1 MRYSLQKA
9 GIWKRISAFL
19 FDAVILFTVAIG
31 IAAIVSA
38 IIGYDEAA
46 ASYEKHEVF
55 LADLIENEKEYKELG
70 ITFDEPRESYT
81 GEKLEAYDKA
91 LKDLEELRQSDK
103 PLAVKFTMMYNK
115 AMVIVGVALFIA
127 FLALEFVVPLFF
139 GHGRTLGKKIFGI
152 GVMHTNGVRVRGV
165 AMFARSVLM
174 KFAVETMIPMSV
186 LVNFYFRVEIGLLML
201 LLALIVLGS
210 QLIMP
215 IVTKT
220 NSALHDGFTS
230 TVVIDFA
237 TQMIFEN
244 EEALINYKKK
254 IAAEIAKEREY

>member
-31 IAAIVSA
+31 IAAVISA
-38 IIGYDEAA
+38 VIGYDEST
-46 ASYEKHEVF
+46 ASYEARERY
-55 LADLIENEKEYKELG
+55 LADFIENLDEYKELG
-70 ITFDEPRESYT
+70 ITFDEPRDSYT
-81 GEKLEAYDKA
+81 GERLETFDKA
-91 LKDLEELRQSDK
+91 FKELEVLRQNDE

-115 AMVIVGVALFIA
+115 AMVIVGLALLIA
-127 FLALEFVVPLFF
+127 FLTLEFVVPLLF

-152 GVMHTNGVRVRGV
+152 GVMHSNGVRVRGV
-165 AMFARSVLM
+165 AMFARSILM

-186 LVNFYFRVEIGLLML
+186 LVNFYFRVEIGLVMI

-230 TVVIDFA
+230 TVVIDYSS
-237 TQMIFEN
+237 QMIFEN
-244 EEALINYKKK
+244 EEALIEYKKK
-254 IAAEIAKEREY
+254 LAAEIAKEREY